1 MAAEDIYYEDLV
13 KEAAGVAPFAAG
25 ATKRG
30 GLRGLL
36 SSKGAKIGIGS
47 LIGWM
52 ALDKILNEIN
62 QAKGRGLQKQA
73 IRSQAA
79 AASPENLYYEAA
91 LPSAQAEEEQARQ
104 MLFSQ
109 ILGGVTGPSL
119 ARGEKLIG

>member
-1 MAAEDIYYEDLV
+1 MAAEDIYYEGLL
-13 KEAAGVAPFAAG
+13 KEAADPSLGERFSAFLKKPRVKA
-25 ATKRG
+25 
-30 GLRGLL
+30 
-36 SSKGAKIGIGS
+36 GIGT

-52 ALDKILNEIN
+52 ALNKILNEIN

-104 MLFSQ
+104 LLFSQ
-109 ILGGVTGPSL
+109 ILGGVVGPSL